1 MNYAIRLRESA
12 KRTLD
17 NLAKKDRE
25 RIYKSFLAI
34 SHYPVY
40 GNRLDLPVGDYYS
53 IDIWPYRIIY
63 KIYDKLK
70 LVSIVKINYSLGTN
84 KH

>member
-1 MNYAIRLRESA
+1 MKYEISLKDSA
-12 KRTLD
+12 KKTLD
-17 NLAKKDRE
+17 NLTKKDRE

-53 IDIWPYRIIY
+53 IDIWPFMIIY
-63 KIYDKLK
+63 KIFDKLK
-70 LVSIVKINYSLGTN
+70 LVSIVKINYSLGVN